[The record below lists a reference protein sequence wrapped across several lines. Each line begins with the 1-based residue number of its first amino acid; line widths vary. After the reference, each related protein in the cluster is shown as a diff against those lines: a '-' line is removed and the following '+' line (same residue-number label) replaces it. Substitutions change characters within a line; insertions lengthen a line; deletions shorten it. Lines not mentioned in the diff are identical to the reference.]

1 MWWHKPCDCPPLP
14 VIATTTIT
22 DAAGNVR
29 AVREGQFFVR
39 PHRHHD
45 REHHEHRHGQ
55 HERDR

>member
-45 REHHEHRHGQ
+45 SREHHGEHGR
-55 HERDR
+55 HER